1 MAWGYFVNMQSITK
15 KGVVMATNWNDKTPC
30 PSCGKGW
37 NAGMKLKC
45 TNCTTLQCNSCYN
58 DSGSGIGGLS
68 KNSWC
73 KICNKETETVAL

>member
-1 MAWGYFVNMQSITK
+1 MSTWSANV
-15 KGVVMATNWNDKTPC
+15 PC

-37 NAGMKLKC
+37 DGGIKLKC